1 MRRLALALFCCTAVT
16 STAHAATITYI
27 VPGTSNMWLAGMP
40 DLSTAGGVDSAPGQS
55 PVLALGTELLA
66 GHQLTFL
73 DTGAVSNGPCCAF
86 DGPDGGSLTTSLYAP
101 ENGFAGMTAPIN
113 ALMGVFLGPDQ
124 PDGTPVPPALN
135 FGTSA
140 SRDFTVL
147 TPGLKQIFFIGNG
160 LTSGGVLQHFVV
172 PDGAT
177 RFYLGTMDGYEWNNN
192 MGEFRVEVTSA
203 PEPASLLLLGAG
215 LAGLGL
221 GTRRLATARAR
232 LATATKV
239 RAR

>member
-16 STAHAATITYI
+16 STAHASTITYI
-27 VPGTSNMWLAGMP
+27 VPGTSNMWLAGMA
-40 DLSTAGGVDSAPGQS
+40 DLSIAGGVDSAPGQS
-55 PVLALGTELLA
+55 PLLAVGTDLSA

-73 DTGAVSNGPCCAF
+73 ATGAVSNGPCCAF
-86 DGPDGGSLTTSLYAP
+86 DGPDGGALTTALYAP

-124 PDGTPVPPALN
+124 PDGTPVPLALD
-135 FGTSA
+135 FSTSA
-140 SRDFTVL
+140 SQDFAVL

-160 LTSGGVLQHFVV
+160 LTTSGVLQQFVV
-172 PDGAT
+172 PDGAV
-177 RFYLGTMDGYEWNNN
+177 RLYLGTMDGFEWNNN
-192 MGEFRVEVTSA
+192 LGEFRVEVTSA

-221 GTRRLATARAR
+221 RTRRLATARAR
-232 LATATKV
+232 RAAVMKV
-239 RAR
+239 DAR